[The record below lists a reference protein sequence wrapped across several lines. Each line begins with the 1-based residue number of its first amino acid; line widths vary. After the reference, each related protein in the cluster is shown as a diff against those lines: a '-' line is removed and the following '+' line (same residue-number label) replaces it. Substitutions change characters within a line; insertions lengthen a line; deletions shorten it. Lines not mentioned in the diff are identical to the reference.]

1 MKYALPMMIL
11 LLTLNFIGSA
21 QASETRTATVYH
33 CGKDGR
39 ELRDS
44 PCPEAPTKAA
54 SNVSYDKPAAAEERD
69 ARERVKAEAHRADAT
84 EKQRLAEEAR
94 ARRETARAGS
104 LSAAARPAAS
114 SKPQAD
120 RTVKAPK
127 PRKASKAH
135 TPAKAASA

>member
-1 MKYALPMMIL
+1 MKYLLPLI

-21 QASETRTATVYH
+21 QASESRTASVYH

-54 SNVSYDKPAAAEERD
+54 NSVSYDKPGTAEEREARARAKAD
-69 ARERVKAEAHRADAT
+69 ASRADAT
-84 EKQRLAEEAR
+84 EKQRLAEETR

-104 LSAAARPAAS
+104 LSAPAPHAA
-114 SKPQAD
+114 KDQPQPP
-120 RTVKAPK
+120 RTIKTPK
-127 PRKASKAH
+127 PRKAH
-135 TPAKAASA
+135 RPAKAASSSA